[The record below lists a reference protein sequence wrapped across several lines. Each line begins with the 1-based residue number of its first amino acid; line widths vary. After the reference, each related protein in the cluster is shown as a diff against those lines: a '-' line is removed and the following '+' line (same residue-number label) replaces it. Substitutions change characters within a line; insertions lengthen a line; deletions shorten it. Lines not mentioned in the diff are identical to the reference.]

1 MPGGV
6 DTSAPSQSLII
17 EKETSYV
24 FEASPASTAQMKPSI
39 PESACGEDVQQ
50 EEQFETVVFANS
62 MPGVNPGQICPS
74 SRKQNKRKRPYCH
87 DGDESYNLRREFLD
101 GERDK
106 NKTAE
111 DYRKKKIS
119 LLEKI
124 VQQQSELIE
133 IQRRT
138 TTALEVIATKFHAS
152 THSPSPYS
160 LSPVIKF
167 S

>member
-1 MPGGV
+1 MALFAWSERQAYRLAVKVIPLYPKYFVYEGFFKRRN
-6 DTSAPSQSLII
+6 PL
-17 EKETSYV
+17 KECYLHIS
-24 FEASPASTAQMKPSI
+24 
-39 PESACGEDVQQ
+39 
-50 EEQFETVVFANS
+50 
-62 MPGVNPGQICPS
+62 
-74 SRKQNKRKRPYCH
+74 
-87 DGDESYNLRREFLD
+87 GDESYNLRREFLD
-101 GERDK
+101 GEREK

-152 THSPSPYS
+152 TQSPSPYS

>member
-1 MPGGV
+1 MP
-6 DTSAPSQSLII
+6 D
-17 EKETSYV
+17 
-24 FEASPASTAQMKPSI
+24 
-39 PESACGEDVQQ
+39 
-50 EEQFETVVFANS
+50 
-62 MPGVNPGQICPS
+62 VNPGQICPS

-101 GERDK
+101 GEREK

-138 TTALEVIATKFHAS
+138 TTALEVIATKFHES
-152 THSPSPYS
+152 TQSRLPYS

>member
-1 MPGGV
+1 MVMNHTTLEENFLMGN
-6 DTSAPSQSLII
+6 
-17 EKETSYV
+17 EK
-24 FEASPASTAQMKPSI
+24 
-39 PESACGEDVQQ
+39 
-50 EEQFETVVFANS
+50 
-62 MPGVNPGQICPS
+62 
-74 SRKQNKRKRPYCH
+74 
-87 DGDESYNLRREFLD
+87 
-101 GERDK
+101 K

-138 TTALEVIATKFHAS
+138 TTALEVIATKFHES
-152 THSPSPYS
+152 TQSSSPYS

>member
-1 MPGGV
+1 MYDVLTNPEIISNFCVKYEFLMIFCIWCILSKLGSICMARKTGIQ
-6 DTSAPSQSLII
+6 TGSQ
-17 EKETSYV
+17 
-24 FEASPASTAQMKPSI
+24 
-39 PESACGEDVQQ
+39 
-50 EEQFETVVFANS
+50 
-62 MPGVNPGQICPS
+62 
-74 SRKQNKRKRPYCH
+74 
-87 DGDESYNLRREFLD
+87 GDESYNLRREFLD
-101 GERDK
+101 GEREK

-138 TTALEVIATKFHAS
+138 TTALEVIATKFHES
-152 THSPSPYS
+152 TQSSSPYS

>member
-1 MPGGV
+1 MQGMWGPRYKAGYTINRAKQACASFV
-6 DTSAPSQSLII
+6 YANVERQLKNLLQS
-17 EKETSYV
+17 
-24 FEASPASTAQMKPSI
+24 P
-39 PESACGEDVQQ
+39 
-50 EEQFETVVFANS
+50 VVFANS
-62 MPGVNPGQICPS
+62 MPDVNLGQICPS

-111 DYRKKKIS
+111 GYRKKKIS

-124 VQQQSELIE
+124 VQQQIELIE

-152 THSPSPYS
+152 TQSPSPYS